1 MSVPKQGGVLN
12 YLGKQEIVK
21 APKHWQSSPTSPK
34 TELAYI
40 TDAEIGLLLDAN
52 LHGSLLNK
60 PNIGPSSL
68 LSFDGWGDAGDFQ
81 DFGGGNNNNN
91 SGGNDNNDWGGDQE
105 DDVATME
112 SNMGVTRNI

>member
-40 TDAEIGLLLDAN
+40 TDAEKGLLLDAN

-60 PNIGPSSL
+60 PNIFTPFIL
-68 LSFDGWGDAGDFQ
+68 LA
-81 DFGGGNNNNN
+81 N
-91 SGGNDNNDWGGDQE
+91 
-105 DDVATME
+105 
-112 SNMGVTRNI
+112 

>member
-21 APKHWQSSPTSPK
+21 APKHWQSSPDSPK

-40 TDAEIGLLLDAN
+40 TDAEKGLLLDAN

-68 LSFDGWGDAGDFQ
+68 LSFDGWGSTDSSQNRAGGDVSSAMDRGQ
-81 DFGGGNNNNN
+81 DDSGQKSSGGG
-91 SGGNDNNDWGGDQE
+91 
-105 DDVATME
+105 
-112 SNMGVTRNI
+112 